1 MVDGIHMNT
10 IDIFFCIISLVAL
23 LLILI
28 GGFLGWT
35 MITYKGQLGR
45 LWFCINSIGAYI
57 LLYICIAGENPL
69 LKKGI
74 ISNDIFTLFWGIGV
88 TFLGVLLL
96 MTSTIKRIND
106 IKGVPWWIFPIV
118 YFLSVVRN
126 PINEIAVF
134 ILQGLGIV
142 LLFTGSEKNK

>member
-10 IDIFFCIISLVAL
+10 IDIYFCIISLVAL

-28 GGFLGWT
+28 GGFLGWKI
-35 MITYKGQLGR
+35 ITYKGQLSR
-45 LWFCINSIGAYI
+45 MWFCINSIGAYI
-57 LLYICIAGENPL
+57 LLYICIAGANPL

-74 ISNDIFTLFWGIGV
+74 IGNDIFTLFLGIGV

-106 IKGVPWWIFPIV
+106 IKGVPWWIFPII

-126 PINEIAVF
+126 PINEIAIF

-142 LLFTGSEKNK
+142 LLFTDSEK